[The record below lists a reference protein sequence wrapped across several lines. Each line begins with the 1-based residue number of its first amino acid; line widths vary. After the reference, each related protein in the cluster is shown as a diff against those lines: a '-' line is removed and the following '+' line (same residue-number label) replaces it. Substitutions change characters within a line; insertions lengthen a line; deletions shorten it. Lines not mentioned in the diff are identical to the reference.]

1 MPKLRKPC
9 GRTNTSVSTANRT
22 APRNPQETKQS
33 SRSDDLSITSSG
45 SEKEP
50 ACEAVDTGVP
60 LKDDPEYEKYFKML
74 KMSLPVGAVK
84 NAMTMD
90 GKDPSIMDLDPNQS
104 IEFQMREKTGSE
116 AVDTGVPLKDDPE
129 YEKYFKM
136 SKMGLPVGAV
146 QNALQRDGKDPS
158 IMDLDPNHSV
168 EFQLM
173 KKKGGTG
180 KMAKK
185 EKKVKVRR
193 KKIYWNTLDKSKV
206 KRDSLW
212 GQIRGMI
219 GMEKLKIDSSEF
231 ESLFT
236 ETFDPSQ
243 KKKKKANTESDAAKP
258 KKSVQVIEG
267 KRGMNGGIILARVK
281 MDFVEL
287 ARIVDHM

>member
-1 MPKLRKPC
+1 MREK
-9 GRTNTSVSTANRT
+9 T
-22 APRNPQETKQS
+22 
-33 SRSDDLSITSSG
+33 G
-45 SEKEP
+45 S
-50 ACEAVDTGVP
+50 EAVDTGVP

-116 AVDTGVPLKDDPE
+116 AVDTGVPLKDDP
-129 YEKYFKM
+129 
-136 SKMGLPVGAV
+136 
-146 QNALQRDGKDPS
+146 
-158 IMDLDPNHSV
+158 
-168 EFQLM
+168 
-173 KKKGGTG
+173 
-180 KMAKK
+180 
-185 EKKVKVRR
+185 KVRR

-206 KRDSLW
+206 NRDSIW
-212 GQIRGMI
+212 GQISGM
-219 GMEKLKIDSSEF
+219 GMEKLKIDRSEF

-258 KKSVQVIEG
+258 KKGVQVIEG
-267 KRGMNGGIILARVK
+267 NRGMNGGIILARVK